1 MAHTERNT
9 GLSGANHALPAGFV
23 LNEYRVESVL
33 GAGGFGVTYLATDCN
48 LNLKVALKEY
58 LPVDFAARAPDHSIS
73 ARTDAD
79 NDSFE
84 WGLRRFLDEARTL
97 ASFHHPNIVRVM
109 RFFEG
114 NRTGYMVM
122 EFVDGQPLSQ
132 WIEKNR
138 PLPQQSV
145 LDMVGALLGGIN
157 VMHRAGYLHRDIKP
171 SNIFVRA
178 DGSPVLIDFGSARSI
193 NTDTGLTAMVSPG
206 YAPLEQYHSHGR
218 QGPWSDLYALG
229 GVMYWMITGS
239 RPVEAAARVREDVMR
254 PARAMLSSG
263 LYTADFLEAIDWAL
277 MTNEDERPQSTTAF
291 HQRLGIG
298 THDPSG
304 RRILPQDDAPRTH
317 VESVIPTTVIGRHT
331 HTHGGSFDADLLKR
345 VENEAA
351 RTLGPIAAV
360 LVRKA
365 ARKAITLTD
374 LCTAVAQD
382 IEDEKARAAFLR
394 KFAHDGHTA
403 PPTHPPTHPRSM
415 PAASISAKFT
425 PEILKQAEVELAR
438 HIGAI
443 ASVVIRR
450 AAAKARDEAELYLL
464 IADEIQDPAEKKM
477 FVRKAV
483 TASRRL

>member
-1 MAHTERNT
+1 MTYTERNT
-9 GLSGANHALPAGFV
+9 GLVGANHALPAGFV

-33 GAGGFGVTYLATDCN
+33 GTGGFGVTYLATDCN
-48 LNLKVALKEY
+48 LNLRVALKEY

-79 NDSFE
+79 NESFE

-132 WIEKNR
+132 WIEKHR
-138 PLPQQSV
+138 PIPQQSV

-171 SNIFVRA
+171 SNIFIRA
-178 DGSPVLIDFGSARSI
+178 DSSPVLIDFGSARSI
-193 NTDTGLTAMVSPG
+193 NNDTGLTAMVSPG

-239 RPVEAAARVREDVMR
+239 RPVEAAARVRDDVMR

-277 MTNEDERPQSTTAF
+277 MPHEDERPQSTAAF
-291 HQRLGIG
+291 HQRLGIAARD
-298 THDPSG
+298 TTG
-304 RRILPQDDAPRTH
+304 RHILPLEDSPRTH
-317 VESVIPTTVIGRHT
+317 VESVTPTAVIGRHT
-331 HTHGGSFDADLLKR
+331 HTSGGSFDADLLKR
-345 VENEAA
+345 IETEAA

-365 ARKAITLTD
+365 ARKAITLAD
-374 LCTAVAQD
+374 LCEAVARE

-425 PEILKQAEVELAR
+425 PEILKRIETELAR